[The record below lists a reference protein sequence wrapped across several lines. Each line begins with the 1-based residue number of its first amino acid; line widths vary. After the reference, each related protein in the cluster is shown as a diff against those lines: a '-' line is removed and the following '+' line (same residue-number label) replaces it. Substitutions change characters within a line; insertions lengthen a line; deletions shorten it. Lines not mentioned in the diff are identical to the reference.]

1 VRSWAPGSCERM
13 RFADVRVLDFCWVG
27 AGAFVTRLLADMGAD
42 VIKVESQAHPDNLR
56 LSGPHKAGARHL
68 EGSGYFASRNTNKK
82 SIALNMGRPEAR
94 AIAKRLAQKCSV
106 VTNNFRPG
114 IMERWGLG
122 YAELAAANPALIY
135 LSMPMQGSAGPHK
148 SYIGFGST
156 IAAISGLVEMSG
168 APGRAPIGTGTHYPD
183 HVPNPGHALV
193 GLLAALFHR
202 ARTGEG
208 QYIEL
213 AQLESTVNLMGPSI
227 LRYSASGA
235 LPARTGNRRN
245 GSAPCGVFGCAG
257 DDVWCAIEIEDDAGW
272 QALVEVL
279 GRPQWMADRRFDTPM
294 GRSQCIDVIEEKLA
308 QETRRF
314 EADALVRALQSRG
327 VACSVVETSRDVM
340 EDRQLNARGYWR
352 GIDHAEMGRITVNVP
367 PFFATDQGR
376 KREPAPPPLLGEHT
390 REIATS
396 LLGLSD
402 SECTRLMNEQ
412 VLW

>member
-1 VRSWAPGSCERM
+1 M
-13 RFADVRVLDFCWVG
+13 RFADLRVLDFCWVG
-27 AGAFVTRLLADMGAD
+27 AGAFVTRLLADLGAD
-42 VIKVESQAHPDNLR
+42 VIKVESHAHPDNLR
-56 LSGPHKAGARHL
+56 LSGPHKAGAKHL

-94 AIAKRLAQKCSV
+94 AIAKHLAQKCSV

-122 YAELAAANPALIY
+122 YAELSAVNPALIY
-135 LSMPMQGSAGPHK
+135 LAMPMQGSSGPHK

-168 APGRAPIGTGTHYPD
+168 SPERAPIGTGTHYPD

-208 QYIEL
+208 QHIEL
-213 AQLESTVNLMGPSI
+213 AQLESTVNLLGPSI

-235 LPARTGNRRN
+235 LPRRNGNRRD
-245 GSAPCGVFGCAG
+245 GSAPCGVFPCAG

-272 QALVEVL
+272 QALVEAL
-279 GRPQWMADRRFDTPM
+279 ARPQWMTDPGFDTLM
-294 GRSQCIDVIEEKLA
+294 GRTQCLDTIEGKLA

-314 EADALVRALQSRG
+314 KADELVLALQARG
-327 VACSVVETSRDVM
+327 VASSVVETSRDVM

-367 PFFATDQGR
+367 PFFATEEGR
-376 KREPAPPPLLGEHT
+376 TREPAPPPLLGEQT
-390 REIATS
+390 REIAIS
-396 LLGLSD
+396 LLGLSEA
-402 SECTRLMNEQ
+402 ECTRLMNEQ

>member
-1 VRSWAPGSCERM
+1 M
-13 RFADVRVLDFCWVG
+13 RFSDLRVLDFCWVG
-27 AGAFVTRLLADMGAD
+27 AGAFVTRLLADLGAE
-42 VIKVESQAHPDNLR
+42 VIKVESHAHPDNLR

-82 SIALNMGRPEAR
+82 SIALNMGHPQAR
-94 AIAKRLAQKCSV
+94 AIAKRLAAKCSV

-122 YAELAAANPALIY
+122 YGDLAAADPALIY
-135 LSMPMQGSAGPHK
+135 LAMPMQGSSGPNK

-168 APGRAPIGTGTHYPD
+168 APDRAPIGTGTHYPD

-193 GLLAALFHR
+193 GLLAAIFHR

-213 AQLESTVNLMGPSI
+213 AQLESTVNLLGPSI
-227 LRYSASGA
+227 LRYAASGA
-235 LPARTGNRRN
+235 LPRRDGNRRN
-245 GSAPCGVFGCAG
+245 GAAPCGVFPCAG
-257 DDVWCAIEIEDDAGW
+257 DDVWCAIEIENDASW
-272 QALVEVL
+272 QALVEAL
-279 GRPQWMADRRFDTPM
+279 GRPQWMTDAGFATLA
-294 GRSQCIDVIEEKLA
+294 GRSKNIDAIEAKLA
-308 QETRRF
+308 HETRAF
-314 EADALVRALQSRG
+314 EAEALVALLQARG
-327 VACSVVETSRDVM
+327 VASAVVETSRDVM

-367 PFFATDQGR
+367 PFFSVAEGR
-376 KREPAPPPLLGEHT
+376 KREPSPPPLLGEQT
-390 REIATS
+390 REIATT
-396 LLGLSD
+396 LLGLSE
-402 SECTRLMNEQ
+402 SECTRLVNEQ

>member
-1 VRSWAPGSCERM
+1 M
-13 RFADVRVLDFCWVG
+13 RFSDLRVLDFCWVG

-42 VIKVESQAHPDNLR
+42 VIKVESHAHPDNLR

-94 AIAKRLAQKCSV
+94 ALAKALARKCSI

-122 YAELAAANPALIY
+122 YAELAAADPALIY
-135 LSMPMQGSAGPHK
+135 LAMPMQGSSGPHK

-168 APGRAPIGTGTHYPD
+168 SPQRAPIGTGTHYPD
-183 HVPNPGHALV
+183 HIPNPGHALV
-193 GLLAALFHR
+193 GLLAAIFHR
-202 ARTGEG
+202 VRTGEG

-213 AQLESTVNLMGPSI
+213 AQLESTVNLLGPSI

-235 LPARTGNRRN
+235 LPHRTGNRRE
-245 GSAPCGVFGCAG
+245 GSAPCGVFPCSG
-257 DDVWCAIEIEDDAGW
+257 DDVWCAIQVENDAGW

-279 GRPQWMADRRFDTPM
+279 GRPQWMTDTRFETLM
-294 GRSQCIDVIEEKLA
+294 GRCQSIDTIEIKLA
-308 QETRRF
+308 EETR
-314 EADALVRALQSRG
+314 EHDAAELVSRLQGRG
-327 VACSVVETSRDVM
+327 VASSVVETSRDVM
-340 EDRQLNARGYWR
+340 EDAQLNARGYWR
-352 GIDHAEMGRITVNVP
+352 AIDHAEMGRITVNVP
-367 PFFATDQGR
+367 PFFSAEEGR
-376 KREPAPPPLLGEHT
+376 KREPAPPPLLGEQT
-390 REIATS
+390 REIATG
-396 LLGLSD
+396 LLGLSE
-402 SECTRLMNEQ
+402 SECTRLMNEE

>member
-1 VRSWAPGSCERM
+1 M
-13 RFADVRVLDFCWVG
+13 RFSDLRVLDFCWVG
-27 AGAFVTRLLADMGAD
+27 AGAFVTRLLADLGAD
-42 VIKVESQAHPDNLR
+42 VIKVESRAHPDNLR
-56 LSGPHKAGARHL
+56 LSGPHKPGAKHL

-82 SIALNMGRPEAR
+82 SIALNMEHPQAR
-94 AIAKRLAQKCSV
+94 ALAKELAKKCSV

-122 YAELAAANPALIY
+122 YAELAAADPSLIY
-135 LSMPMQGSAGPHK
+135 LAMPMQGSGGPHK

-168 APGRAPIGTGTHYPD
+168 SAERAPIGTGTHYPD

-193 GLLAALFHR
+193 GLLAAIFHR

-235 LPARTGNRRN
+235 LPYRNGNRRN
-245 GSAPCGVFGCAG
+245 GSAPCGVFPCAG
-257 DDVWCAIEIEDDAGW
+257 EDVWCAIEIENDAGW
-272 QALVEVL
+272 QALVETL
-279 GRPQWMADRRFDTPM
+279 GRPQWMTDPGLGTLI
-294 GRSQCIDVIEEKLA
+294 GRSQNIDMIEQKLA
-308 QETRRF
+308 QETRNQKA
-314 EADALVRALQSRG
+314 EELVVALQARG
-327 VACSVVETSRDVM
+327 VASSVVETSRDVM

-352 GIDHAEMGRITVNVP
+352 EINHAEMGRITVNVP
-367 PFFATDQGR
+367 PFFATEDGR
-376 KREPAPPPLLGEHT
+376 SREPAPPPLLGEQT
-390 REIATS
+390 REIATT
-396 LLGLSD
+396 LLGLSE
-402 SECTRLMNEQ
+402 SECTRLINEQ

>member
-1 VRSWAPGSCERM
+1 M
-13 RFADVRVLDFCWVG
+13 RFSDLRVLDFCWVG
-27 AGAFVTRLLADMGAD
+27 AGAFVTRLLADLGAD
-42 VIKVESQAHPDNLR
+42 VIKVESHAHPDNLR
-56 LSGPHKAGARHL
+56 LSGPHRPGAKHL

-82 SIALNMGRPEAR
+82 SIALNMGHPRAR
-94 AIAKRLAQKCSV
+94 AIAKQLAAKCSV

-122 YAELAAANPALIY
+122 YDDLSAIDPSLIY
-135 LSMPMQGSAGPHK
+135 LAMPMQGSGGPHK

-168 APGRAPIGTGTHYPD
+168 SPDRAPIGTGTHYPD

-193 GLLAALFHR
+193 GLLAAIFHR

-213 AQLESTVNLMGPSI
+213 AQLESTVNLLGPSI

-235 LPARTGNRRN
+235 VPRRNGNRRN
-245 GSAPCGVFGCAG
+245 GSAPCGVFRCAG
-257 DDVWCAIEIEDDAGW
+257 EDVWCAIEIENDTGW
-272 QALVEVL
+272 QALVEVV
-279 GRPQWMADRRFDTPM
+279 GHPQWMTDPSLDTM
-294 GRSQCIDVIEEKLA
+294 SGRSANLDAIEGKLA
-308 QETRRF
+308 EETRRF
-314 EADALVRALQSRG
+314 KADALVLALQTRG
-327 VACSVVETSRDVM
+327 VASAVVETSRDVM

-352 GIDHAEMGRITVNVP
+352 SIDHAEMGRITVNVP
-367 PFFATDQGR
+367 PFFSTDEGR
-376 KREPAPPPLLGEHT
+376 QREPSPPPLLGEQT
-390 REIATS
+390 REIATT
-396 LLGLSD
+396 LLGLSE

>member
-1 VRSWAPGSCERM
+1 M
-13 RFADVRVLDFCWVG
+13 RFSDLRVLDFCWVG
-27 AGAFVTRLLADMGAD
+27 AGAFVTRLLADLGAD
-42 VIKVESQAHPDNLR
+42 VIKVESRAHPDNLR
-56 LSGPHKAGARHL
+56 LSGPHKSGARHL

-94 AIAKRLAQKCSV
+94 ALARELARKCSV

-122 YAELAAANPALIY
+122 YEELAAADPSLIY
-135 LSMPMQGSAGPHK
+135 LAMPMQGSSGPNK

-168 APGRAPIGTGTHYPD
+168 SPERAPIGTGTHYPD

-193 GLLAALFHR
+193 GLLAAIFHR

-213 AQLESTVNLMGPSI
+213 AQLESTVNLMGPGI

-235 LPARTGNRRN
+235 LPRRNGNRRN
-245 GSAPCGVFGCAG
+245 GSAPCGVFPCAG
-257 DDVWCAIEIEDDAGW
+257 EDVWCAIEIENDAGW
-272 QALVEVL
+272 QALAEVL
-279 GRPQWMADRRFDTPM
+279 GRPRWMADPRLGTLM
-294 GRSQCIDVIEEKLA
+294 GRSADIDAVEKKLA

-314 EADALVRALQSRG
+314 QADALVAALQARG
-327 VACSVVETSRDVM
+327 VASSVVETSRDVM

-352 GIDHAEMGRITVNVP
+352 EIDHAEMGRITVNVP
-367 PFFATDQGR
+367 PFFAAEEGR
-376 KREPAPPPLLGEHT
+376 KREPAPPPLLGEQT
-390 REIATS
+390 REIATT
-396 LLGLSD
+396 LLGLSE

>member
-1 VRSWAPGSCERM
+1 M
-13 RFADVRVLDFCWVG
+13 RFSELRVLDFCWVG
-27 AGAFVTRLLADMGAD
+27 AGAFVTRLLADLGAD
-42 VIKVESQAHPDNLR
+42 VIKVESHAHPDNLR
-56 LSGPHKAGARHL
+56 LSGPHKAGAKHL

-94 AIAKRLAQKCSV
+94 AIAKQLAQKCSV

-122 YAELAAANPALIY
+122 YAELAAADPALIY
-135 LSMPMQGSAGPHK
+135 LAMPMQGSSGPHK

-168 APGRAPIGTGTHYPD
+168 SPDRAPIGTGTHYPD

-193 GLLAALFHR
+193 GLLAAIFHR

-235 LPARTGNRRN
+235 VPHRNGNRRN
-245 GSAPCGVFGCAG
+245 GSAPCGVFRCAG
-257 DDVWCAIEIEDDAGW
+257 EDVWCAIEIENDAAW
-272 QALVEVL
+272 QALAEAL
-279 GRPQWMADRRFDTPM
+279 GRPQWMTDARFDTLS
-294 GRSQCIDVIEEKLA
+294 GRSQSIDAIEGQLA

-314 EADALVRALQSRG
+314 KAEELVSLLQARG
-327 VACSVVETSRDVM
+327 VASSVVETSRDVM

-352 GIDHAEMGRITVNVP
+352 SIDHAEMGRITVNVP
-367 PFFATDQGR
+367 PFFSTEEGR
-376 KREPAPPPLLGEHT
+376 KREPAPPPLLGEQT
-390 REIATS
+390 REIATA
-396 LLGLSD
+396 LLGLSE

>member
-1 VRSWAPGSCERM
+1 M
-13 RFADVRVLDFCWVG
+13 RFADIRVLDFCWVG
-27 AGAFVTRLLADMGAD
+27 AGAFVTRLLADLGAD
-42 VIKVESQAHPDNLR
+42 VIKVESHTHPDNLR
-56 LSGPHKAGARHL
+56 LSGPHKAGAKHL

-94 AIAKRLAQKCSV
+94 AIAKQLAAKCSV

-122 YAELAAANPALIY
+122 YAELAAADPSLIY
-135 LSMPMQGSAGPHK
+135 LAMPMQGSSGPHK

-168 APGRAPIGTGTHYPD
+168 SPDRAPIGTGTHYPD

-193 GLLAALFHR
+193 GLLAAIFHR

-213 AQLESTVNLMGPSI
+213 AQLESTVNLLGPSI
-227 LRYSASGA
+227 LRYAASGT
-235 LPARTGNRRN
+235 LPRRNGNRRD
-245 GSAPCGVFGCAG
+245 GSAPCGVFPCAG
-257 DDVWCAIEIEDDAGW
+257 DDVWCAIEIEHDAGW
-272 QALVEVL
+272 RALVETL
-279 GRPQWMADRRFDTPM
+279 GRPQWMTDPCFDTLA
-294 GRSQCIDVIEEKLA
+294 GRSAGSDAIEAKLA
-308 QETRRF
+308 KETRACKA
-314 EADALVRALQSRG
+314 EELVPLLQARG
-327 VACSVVETSRDVM
+327 VAASVVETSRDVM
-340 EDRQLNARGYWR
+340 EDHQLNARGYWR

-367 PFFATDQGR
+367 PFFSTQDGR
-376 KREPAPPPLLGEHT
+376 EREPSPPPLLGEQT
-390 REIATS
+390 REIATT
-396 LLGLSD
+396 LLGLSE

>member
-1 VRSWAPGSCERM
+1 M
-13 RFADVRVLDFCWVG
+13 RFSDIRVLDFCWVG
-27 AGAFVTRLLADMGAD
+27 AGAFVTRLLADLGAD
-42 VIKVESQAHPDNLR
+42 VIKVESHAHPDNLR
-56 LSGPHKAGARHL
+56 LSGPHKSGARHL

-82 SIALNMGRPEAR
+82 SLALNMTRPEAR
-94 AIAKRLAQKCSV
+94 AIARKLAAKCSV

-122 YAELAAANPALIY
+122 YAELAAADPSLIY
-135 LSMPMQGSAGPHK
+135 LAMPMQGSSGPHK

-168 APGRAPIGTGTHYPD
+168 APDRAPIGTGTHYPD

-193 GLLAALFHR
+193 GLLAAIFHR

-227 LRYSASGA
+227 MRYAAGGG
-235 LPARTGNRRN
+235 LPRRSGNRRD
-245 GSAPCGVFGCAG
+245 GAVPRGVFPCAG
-257 DDVWCAIEIEDDAGW
+257 EDVWCAIEIEDDRGW
-272 QALVEVL
+272 QALAEAL
-279 GRPQWMADRRFDTPM
+279 GRPPWMTDPRLGTLP
-294 GRSQCIDVIEEKLA
+294 GRSECIDMVEAKLGE
-308 QETRRF
+308 ETRRF
-314 EADALVRALQSRG
+314 KAEALVALLQAQGIAS
-327 VACSVVETSRDVM
+327 AVVETSRDVM

-352 GIDHAEMGRITVNVP
+352 EIDHAEMGRITVNVP
-367 PFFATDQGR
+367 PFFAADEGR
-376 KREPAPPPLLGEHT
+376 KREPAPPPLLGEQT
-390 REIATS
+390 REIATT

>member
-1 VRSWAPGSCERM
+1 M
-13 RFADVRVLDFCWVG
+13 RLGDIRVLDFCWVG

-42 VIKVESQAHPDNLR
+42 VIKVESHAHPDNLR
-56 LSGPHKAGARHL
+56 LSGPHKAGAKHL

-82 SIALNMGRPEAR
+82 SIAINMGRPEAR
-94 AIAKRLAQKCSV
+94 AIAKRLAAKCSV

-122 YAELAAANPALIY
+122 YRDLAAADPSLIY
-135 LSMPMQGSAGPHK
+135 LAMPMQGSTGPHK

-168 APGRAPIGTGTHYPD
+168 SPDRAPIGTGTHYPD

-193 GLLAALFHR
+193 GLLAAIFHR

-213 AQLESTVNLMGPSI
+213 AQLESTVNLLGPSI

-235 LPARTGNRRN
+235 LPRRNGNRRN
-245 GSAPCGVFGCAG
+245 GSAPCGVFPCAG
-257 DDVWCAIEIEDDAGW
+257 DDVWCAIEIENDAGW
-272 QALVEVL
+272 QALVETL
-279 GRPQWMADRRFDTPM
+279 GCPQWMSDARFETPA
-294 GRSQCIDVIEEKLA
+294 GRNANIDAIEAELA
-308 QETRRF
+308 QETRAF
-314 EADALVRALQSRG
+314 KAEALVALLQARG
-327 VACSVVETSRDVM
+327 VASAVVETSRDVM

-367 PFFATDQGR
+367 PFFSAEDER
-376 KREPAPPPLLGEHT
+376 KREPSPPPLLGEQT
-390 REIATS
+390 REIATT
-396 LLGLSD
+396 LLGLSE

>member
-1 VRSWAPGSCERM
+1 M
-13 RFADVRVLDFCWVG
+13 RFSQVRVLDFCWVG

-42 VIKVESQAHPDNLR
+42 VIKVESNAHPDNLR

-68 EGSGYFASRNTNKK
+68 EASGYFASRNTNKK
-82 SIALNMGRPEAR
+82 SIALNMGRPQAR
-94 AIAKRLAQKCSV
+94 AIARELAQKCSV

-114 IMERWGLG
+114 VMERWGLG
-122 YAELAAANPALIY
+122 YAELAALNPALIY
-135 LSMPMQGSAGPHK
+135 LAMPMQGSSGPHK

-168 APGRAPIGTGTHYPD
+168 SPDRAPIGTGTHYPD

-227 LRYSASGA
+227 LRYSATGA
-235 LPARTGNRRN
+235 LPRRNGNRRN
-245 GSAPCGVFGCAG
+245 GSAPCGVFPCAG
-257 DDVWCAIEIEDDAGW
+257 DDVWCAIEIEDDRGW

-279 GRPQWMADRRFDTPM
+279 GRPQWMTDAGFDTRE
-294 GRSQCIDVIEEKLA
+294 GRTQSLNTIEAKLA
-308 QETRRF
+308 HETRRC
-314 EADALVRALQSRG
+314 EANALVLALQARG
-327 VACSVVETSRDVM
+327 VASSVVETSRDVM
-340 EDRQLNARGYWR
+340 EDAQLNARGYWR

-367 PFFATDQGR
+367 PFFSTDEGR
-376 KREPAPPPLLGEHT
+376 KHEPAPPPLLGEHT
-390 REIATS
+390 REIATT